1 MTTNLSDS
9 YFDIVLDEQQPA
21 PKPAPGPTEKAFY
34 TGNVRIACCVA
45 AAVCFLGSKSVMA
58 AILPFGISVIFL
70 HSIGALVASVAI
82 IALVSQL
89 YVSYENSTLQLQRS
103 QRTLDDAFF
112 DSPFFD
118 QNGFRLNRTLI
129 KSLFL
134 GGLLRF
140 CGIYLLIL
148 AVYVGEGGFAASL
161 TGLYA
166 SIAMVAYL
174 SKRDNGMRVGSTIKA
189 VIASFC

>member
-9 YFDIVLDEQQPA
+9 YFDIVLDEQQPTQQST
-21 PKPAPGPTEKAFY
+21 PGPTDKAFY

-45 AAVCFLGSKSVMA
+45 AAICFLGSKSVMA
-58 AILPFGISVIFL
+58 AILPFGFSVIFL
-70 HSIGALVASVAI
+70 HSIGALIASVAI

-89 YVSYENSTLQLQRS
+89 YVSNENRSFSLHRS

-118 QNGFRLNRTLI
+118 QNGFHLNRGLI
-129 KSLFL
+129 KSLLL

-140 CGIYLLIL
+140 CGIYLLVL
-148 AVYVGEGGFAASL
+148 AVYLGEGGFAASL

-166 SIAMVAYL
+166 SIGMVIYL
-174 SKRDNGMRVGSTIKA
+174 SKRDNGLRVGSTIKT
-189 VIASFC
+189 VISFS